1 MTIRVIGGDLGGRR
15 LRAPHG
21 RSTRPTGARVREAW
35 FSAISADL
43 PGSNVIDLFAGSGAL
58 GIEALS
64 RGAATATFVESD
76 RTVIGVLEGNLAA
89 LALESR
95 AEVIRADVFRVLAK
109 LSTRQRRFD
118 LALADPPYDR
128 GHAQRLVEVWLER
141 PFAGMLCIEH
151 ARSELAGS
159 EPDWT
164 RAYGDTELSFFI
176 GPGRTE

>member
-1 MTIRVIGGDLGGRR
+1 M
-15 LRAPHG
+15 
-21 RSTRPTGARVREAW
+21 REAW
-35 FSAISADL
+35 FSAISGDL

-76 RTVIGVLEGNLAA
+76 RKVMSVLEGNLAA
-89 LALESR
+89 LALEAR
-95 AEVIRADVFRVLAK
+95 AEVVRADVYRTLAELK
-109 LSTRQRRFD
+109 AGQPRFD

-128 GHAQRLVEVWLER
+128 GHARRLLEVWLER